1 MCPTSIT
8 MSCTPNCQMIFLPNS
23 GDAMFLGSKIKEG
36 IKPNSPIRDP
46 ILKNRFLDLDE
57 KEVDNVNKGGWRINK
72 HVELWA
78 KNAFDEWKVFHNF
91 DTRRSITDFSKT
103 ESSIKNM
110 VDMLSSFI
118 LQIV

>member
-1 MCPTSIT
+1 M
-8 MSCTPNCQMIFLPNS
+8 NFLSNS
-23 GDAMFLGSKIKEG
+23 GDAMFLGFEIKEG
-36 IKPNSPIRDP
+36 IEPNSPIRDP
-46 ILKNRFLDLDE
+46 ILKNQSLDLDE
-57 KEVDNVNKGGWRINK
+57 KEVDNVNKGGRRINK

-78 KNAFDEWKVFHNF
+78 KNAFDEWKVLRSF
-91 DTRRSITDFSKT
+91 DTRRSIVDLSKK